1 MIKLIQDLPD
11 NVLGFEASGT
21 VSGKDYET
29 VLIPAV
35 ETKLKTSPKIRL
47 LYHLGS
53 DFKGYDLE
61 AMWDD
66 AKVGIGHLTA
76 WEKIA
81 VVTDTKWI
89 QNGVKVFGFVIPG
102 EVQVFSDDELA
113 NAKEW
118 VAK

>member
-1 MIKLIQDLPD
+1 MITIIPDLPD
-11 NVLGFEASGT
+11 NVLGFEGSGT
-21 VSGKDYET
+21 ITGEDYET

-35 ETKLKTSPKIRL
+35 EAKLKESDKIRL

-53 DFKGYDLE
+53 DFEGYDLE

-66 AKVGIGHLTA
+66 AKVGMSHLTS

-81 VVTDTKWI
+81 VVTDTKWVRS
-89 QNGVKVFGFVIPG
+89 GVKIFGFGIPG
-102 EVQVFSDDELA
+102 EVRAFEDSELS

-118 VAK
+118 VSQ

>member
-1 MIKLIQDLPD
+1 MIKLLSDLPE
-11 NVLGFEASGT
+11 NVLGFEASGK

-35 ETKLKTSPKIRL
+35 EAKLKTHPKIRL

-53 DFKGYDLE
+53 EFESYDLD

-66 AKVGIGHLTA
+66 AKVGIEHWTD

-89 QNGVKVFGFVIPG
+89 HNGVKVFGFAIPG
-102 EVQVFSDDELA
+102 EVRVFADDELS

-118 VAK
+118 VSA